1 MYPTIIALS
10 FIMALRGTR
19 PAALQRPLE
28 GLRRVWREAIDLL
41 LTLSLILVLAAWAS
55 ALDSTRANGVE
66 YEFLGFAAVA
76 YLLSRYQKKSDIFFL
91 VATLIA
97 FAIHGK
103 KSDLLASLSLAWAV
117 SVCSGF
123 FQTGLL
129 GLRYRLLFSG
139 VPASIRGWP
148 ILCFLAG
155 FLSVILWS
163 AARLVF

>member
-28 GLRRVWREAIDLL
+28 GLRRVWRDAIDLF
-41 LTLSLILVLAAWAS
+41 LTLSLILVLAAGAA
-55 ALDSTRANGVE
+55 ALYSTRVTGVE
-66 YEFLGFAAVA
+66 YEFLGFSAAA
-76 YLLSRYQKKSDIFFL
+76 YLLSRYQKKTDIFFL

-97 FAIHGK
+97 FTIHGK
-103 KSDLLASLSLAWAV
+103 KSDLLSGLSLAWAV

-139 VPASIRGWP
+139 VPASMRGWP
-148 ILCFLAG
+148 MLCLLAG
-155 FLSVILWS
+155 FLSVVLWS
-163 AARLVF
+163 VAKLVF